1 MDALFLGF
9 DCGTQS
15 LKTTIID
22 YQNKKIIYEDS
33 VHYDSDLPHYQTKH
47 GVLHDGLSKTTPS
60 LLFAEALDM
69 AFERMIRKGLDLT
82 LISAVSGS
90 AQQHGSVY
98 LNERGKSAF
107 KNLNPNKSLKENFEN
122 GFSKDLSPIWMDAST
137 SQECLE
143 IEKAV
148 GGSLFALKET
158 GSSLF
163 ERFTGPQIRKFF
175 KEEPASYK
183 NTGLI
188 SLISG
193 FMSSILSGSISP
205 IDTADGS
212 GMNLMSIEKGA
223 WSKPFLEATADH
235 LLEKLPPL
243 SPSWRIIGEVSPY
256 FTIKYGLNPKALAII
271 WSGDNPDS
279 LLGLGI
285 AESNVS
291 AISLGT
297 SFTYFGHMD
306 TFRFDEKGEGHVFR
320 SPDGHFMTLNCFK
333 NGALAIEKMRSLYSL
348 DLKSFENEVLKAKPG
363 NDGKLLLPFFETE
376 IVPKV
381 LEAGVHRFHLN
392 EEDVP
397 GNCRALLEAEM
408 LSMKV
413 HSAWMG
419 KAPTL
424 IYATGGASKNK
435 VLLQIMADVFNA
447 SVIERKVS
455 NSACLGA
462 CLRAAYAYFS
472 LNAKLTFKSL
482 LANFFENGQ
491 EEKIVPKNPEA
502 YHALIKHYADLEE
515 SYLNDFAL
523 KRR

>member
-33 VHYDSDLPHYQTKH
+33 IHYDSDFPHYQTKH
-47 GVLHDGLSKTTPS
+47 GVIHDGLSKSTPA
-60 LLFAEALDM
+60 LLFVEALDL
-69 AFERMIRKGLDLT
+69 AFKRMKRKGVDLR
-82 LISAVSGS
+82 LILAVGGS

-98 LNERGKSAF
+98 LTEKGTSVFKS
-107 KNLNPNKSLKENFEN
+107 LDPTKSLKENFES
-122 GFSKDLSPIWMDAST
+122 GFSKPLSPVWMDAGT
-137 SQECLE
+137 SQECFE

-175 KEEPASYK
+175 KEEPESYK
-183 NTGLI
+183 KTGLI
-188 SLISG
+188 TLISG
-193 FMSSILSGSISP
+193 FMSSILSGSVSP

-212 GMNLMSIEKGA
+212 GMNLMSIEKNA
-223 WSKPFLEATADH
+223 WSKTFLEAAADH

-243 SPSWRIIGEVSPY
+243 SPSWKVIGEVSPY

-333 NGALAIEKMRSLYSL
+333 NGALAIEKMSSLYSL
-348 DLKSFENEVLKAKPG
+348 DLKAFEKEVLKAKPG

-381 LEAGVHRFHLN
+381 LEAGVHRFLLR
-392 EEDVP
+392 EDDIP
-397 GNCRALLEAEM
+397 GNCRALLEAQM

-413 HSAWMG
+413 HSSWMG
-419 KAPTL
+419 KAPTI
-424 IYATGGASKNK
+424 IYVTGGASKNK

-447 SVIERKVS
+447 SVVERKVS
-455 NSACLGA
+455 NSASLGA
-462 CLRAAYAYFS
+462 SLRSAYAYFS
-472 LNAKLTFKSL
+472 LNKPLTFKSL

-491 EEKIVPKNPEA
+491 EEKVEPKNPEA
-502 YHALIKHYADLEE
+502 YHALIKQYADLEKN
-515 SYLNDFAL
+515 YLNDFAL
-523 KRR
+523 K